1 MHDDAKEGA
10 PLRPS
15 ERQDEI
21 VRLVQRSGEVTV
33 DDLAERFNVSRETLR
48 RDLSYLD
55 MLGRLRKFHGG
66 ARIRSESASELQAEG
81 PFALRMADNAT
92 SKRKI
97 AYAAASLLAPGDAVF
112 IDTGTT
118 TLLLAE
124 ALVDLPSLVVITNS
138 HRIAATV
145 AANPDHK
152 IFLIGGAYGADAGQ
166 SLGHLA
172 VEQIRR
178 FRARHAFITV
188 GALDESAVMDFD
200 AQETE
205 IAQTMIERADM
216 VTVLADASKF
226 GKRGIFDVA
235 PWSAVDRLVT
245 DISPPIPLEA
255 AIRAEGVEII
265 APEI

>member
-1 MHDDAKEGA
+1 M
-10 PLRPS
+10 RPS

-21 VRLVQRSGEVTV
+21 VRLVHRAGEISV
-33 DDLAERFNVSRETLR
+33 DDLADRLKVSRETVR
-48 RDLSYLD
+48 RDLANLD
-55 MLGRLRKFHGG
+55 AVGRLRKFHGG
-66 ARIRSESASELQAEG
+66 ARIRSHATNEPQAEG
-81 PFALRMADNAT
+81 PFALRMADNAA

-97 AYAAASLLAPGDAVF
+97 AYAAASLLSPGDALF

-145 AANPDHK
+145 AANPDHR

-172 VEQIRR
+172 VEQIKR
-178 FRARHAFITV
+178 FRARHAFLTV
-188 GALDESAVMDFD
+188 GAIDESCVMDFD

-205 IAQTMIERADM
+205 IAQAMIERAEM
-216 VTVLADASKF
+216 VTVLADSSKF
-226 GKRGIFDVA
+226 DKRGIFEVA
-235 PWSAVDRLVT
+235 PWRTIDRLVT
-245 DISPPIPLEA
+245 DARPSRALEA
-255 AIRAEGVEII
+255 AIRGEGIEIVGL
-265 APEI
+265 